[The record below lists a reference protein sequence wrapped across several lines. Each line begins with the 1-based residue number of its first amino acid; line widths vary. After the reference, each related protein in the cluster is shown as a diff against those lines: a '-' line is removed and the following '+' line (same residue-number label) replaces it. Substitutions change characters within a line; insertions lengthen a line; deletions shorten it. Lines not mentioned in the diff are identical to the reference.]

1 MSEDETHEALKAFHP
16 AVRDW
21 VERSFREPTDAQKLG
36 WPVIASGASVLLSA
50 PTGSGKT
57 LTAFLWC
64 LDRLMFGPAP
74 SGKGAR
80 VLYVSPLKALAV
92 DVERNLRAPLAGI
105 TNVARERA
113 LTVTT
118 PSIFVRTGDTPQR
131 ERASFRRDPAD
142 IIITTPESLFL
153 ILTSQARQTLRTIDT
168 VIIDEIHALVGS
180 KRGAHLALSLERL
193 ERIADQPIQRI
204 GLSATQRP
212 LTEVARFLGGAIPRE
227 GRAQPEPADEERLV
241 EDEFAFEEPVEYRP
255 VSIIDTGESKK
266 LEITIEVPVEDM
278 ARIGEP
284 VEIQSGPAAAPT
296 ARTSIWPAIHPKLV
310 ELIGRHRSTLIFV
323 NSRRLAERLAGALN
337 ELAGERIAYAHH
349 GSLSRTQ
356 RSEIEDSL
364 KSGDLPALVAT
375 SSLELG
381 IDMGAIDLVI
391 QIEAPP
397 SVSAGMQRIGRA
409 GHQVGA
415 VSSGIIFPKYRG
427 DLVSCTAVSLAMQ
440 SGAIEPSRYP
450 RNPLDVL
457 AQQIVA
463 MTALDDWHV
472 DALFDAIRCAA
483 PYAELRRGIFEGV
496 LDLLSGVYPS
506 DDFAELRPRINW
518 DRLSGMI
525 SGRKG
530 AQRVA
535 IANAGTIPDRGLYGV
550 FMAGATGP
558 SSRVGELDEEMVFE
572 ASPGETFVLGASTWR
587 IEDIT
592 FDRVIVSPAP
602 GEPGK
607 MPFWHGES
615 ADRSVELGRSI
626 GALLEQV
633 RTDRKRTTLAEISR
647 GAGLDPI
654 AVENLF
660 RYVEDQAAS
669 GSDVP
674 TDRRIVIERSPD
686 ELGDWRIC
694 VLSPWGGR
702 VHAPW
707 AMGVMARM
715 RSEHGIEVES
725 MWTDDGFVVRVPE
738 SDDPPPAEL
747 FLPDPEEIR
756 HLVTMQLGS
765 TSLFAAR
772 FRENAS
778 RALLLP
784 RRRAGQRTPLWQ
796 QRKRSADL
804 LSVAA
809 SFPSF
814 PMLLETYRECL
825 LDIFDLPALEE
836 ILTKIRSRAIAVS
849 TVDLVESSPFASS
862 LLFRYV
868 ANYIYDG
875 DAPLAERRAQALTI
889 DPAQLRELIGDIDL
903 RTLLDPDVIFAYEQ
917 RLQRLEPRA
926 RLDST
931 DALHDLLLHLGDL
944 SRDEIETRN
953 ESDPAGPLVDELIRN
968 RRAVALRMGG
978 EQRIV
983 PVELASRYRDALGVP
998 LPAGLPERLLESADD
1013 PIGDLAL
1020 RFARTHPPFTAT
1032 ELAGRLGVGIQTAR
1046 QTLERLAREGRLI
1059 EGEFTPGRSGHEYCH
1074 RDVLAALRHR
1084 SLARLRQEAEPV
1096 EPEALGR
1103 FAIAWHGIR
1112 NRGYGLDSVLDAIE
1126 QLQGAPLPASILES
1140 EILPSRIAE
1149 YSPSDLD
1156 TLAAAGEVVWAGL
1169 EPLSASDGRVALFL
1183 ADHFPLLFSP
1193 SSEELDPEEERII
1206 TLLSQR
1212 GALHFS
1218 DLHRAVGGFPEE
1230 TVERIWDLVWKGRLT
1245 NDSFHA
1251 LRSWVRRGDKQRR
1264 GRGRTGFRSRR
1275 SGPAGAEGR
1284 WTLVSPSGVDPTE
1297 RANARVNQLLD
1308 RFGILTRDAAALEKI
1323 PGGFSAI
1330 YPVLR
1335 SMEDA
1340 GRIRRGYF
1348 VENVAATQF
1357 ARPGAID
1364 RLRAVRGAEEDD
1376 VAVLSSVDPAN
1387 PYGAF
1392 LPWPDSPEGKRPA
1405 RVVGSRVII
1414 VDGALGAYVYRGLRQ
1429 ILTFMPE
1436 DEPERSRVGRGVA
1449 EGLIRTLDQTL
1460 RRAILIETIDG
1471 LDAPRHPVASYLLE
1485 AGFVNTPN
1493 GLQLRRVHA

>member
-1 MSEDETHEALKAFHP
+1 M
-16 AVRDW
+16 
-21 VERSFREPTDAQKLG
+21 G
-36 WPVIASGASVLLSA
+36 WPVIASGSSVLLSA

-64 LDRLMFGPAP
+64 LDRLMFGPA
-74 SGKGAR
+74 SETRGAR
-80 VLYVSPLKALAV
+80 VLYISPLKALAV

-105 TNVARERA
+105 ANVAHERNVPVRQP
-113 LTVTT
+113 T
-118 PSIFVRTGDTPQR
+118 IFVRTGDTSQR
-131 ERASFRRDPAD
+131 ERAIFRRSPAD

-153 ILTSQARQTLRTIDT
+153 MLTSQARETLRTVDT
-168 VIIDEIHALVGS
+168 VIVDEIHALVGT

-193 ERIADQPIQRI
+193 ELLTERPTQRI

-212 LTEVARFLGGAIPRE
+212 LTEVARFLGGALPRDVRPQAE
-227 GRAQPEPADEERLV
+227 TPDEEQLV
-241 EDEFAFEEPVEYRP
+241 EEEFSIEEPMEFRP
-255 VSIIDTGESKK
+255 VTIIDTGESKQ
-266 LEITIEVPVEDM
+266 LSITIAVPVEDM
-278 ARIGEP
+278 AKIGEP
-284 VEIQSGPAAAPT
+284 VEIPSGPAAAPEI
-296 ARTSIWPAIHPKLV
+296 RSSIWPAIHPRLV
-310 ELIGRHRSTLIFV
+310 ALIRQHKSTLIFV
-323 NSRRLAERLAGALN
+323 NSRRLAERLAGSLN
-337 ELAGERIAYAHH
+337 ELAGERLAHAHH
-349 GSLSRTQ
+349 GSLSRAQ
-356 RSEIEDSL
+356 RSEVEDSL

-397 SVSAGMQRIGRA
+397 AVSAGMQRIGRA
-409 GHQVGA
+409 GHHVGA
-415 VSSGIIFPKYRG
+415 VSAGVIFPKFRG

-463 MTALDDWHV
+463 MTSIDDWTV
-472 DALFDAIRCAA
+472 EELFRIIRCAA
-483 PYAELRRGIFEGV
+483 PYAELRRGIYEGV

-518 DRLSGMI
+518 DRLHGRLT
-525 SGRKG
+525 GRKG

-550 FMAGATGP
+550 FLAGATGP
-558 SSRVGELDEEMVFE
+558 SARVGELDEEMVFE

-587 IEDIT
+587 IEEIT

-626 GALLEQV
+626 GQLLEQI
-633 RTDRKRTTLAEISR
+633 RQDRKRSSLGAVAA
-647 GAGLDPI
+647 GAGLDPL
-654 AVENLF
+654 AAENLF
-660 RYVEDQAAS
+660 RYVEDQTAS
-669 GSDVP
+669 GSEVP
-674 TDRRIVIERSPD
+674 SDRRIVIERSPD

-707 AMGVMARM
+707 AMGVMARF
-715 RSEHGIEVES
+715 RSEYGLDVEA

-738 SDDPPPAEL
+738 SDDPPPPEM

-784 RRRAGQRTPLWQ
+784 RRRPGQRTPLWQ

-809 SFPSF
+809 AYPSF

-836 ILTKIRSRAIAVS
+836 ILNRIRSRAISVS
-849 TVDLVESSPFASS
+849 TVDLHESSPFASS

-903 RTLLDPDVIFAYEQ
+903 RELLDPEVISEYER
-917 RLQRLEPRA
+917 RLQRLEPRV
-926 RLDST
+926 RLEST
-931 DALHDLLLHLGDL
+931 DALHDLLLSLGDL
-944 SRDEIETRN
+944 SPIEI
-953 ESDPAGPLVDELIRN
+953 SDRTTSEEAGALADELISD
-968 RRAVALRMGG
+968 RRAVTV
-978 EQRIV
+978 RIAGQDRII
-983 PVELASRYRDALGVP
+983 PVEYVSRYRDALGVP
-998 LPAGLPERLLESADD
+998 VPPGLPERLLQPADD
-1013 PIGDLAL
+1013 PLADLAL
-1020 RFARTHPPFTAT
+1020 RYARTHAPFAADD
-1032 ELAGRLGVGIQTAR
+1032 LASRLGLGRRIAE
-1046 QTLERLAREGRLI
+1046 QTLERLSREGRLI
-1059 EGEFTPGRSGHEYCH
+1059 EGEFTPGRSGREYCH
-1074 RDVLAALRHR
+1074 RDVLGGLRHR
-1084 SLARLRQEAEPV
+1084 SLARLRQEVEPV

-1103 FAIAWHGIR
+1103 FTVAWHGIR
-1112 NRGYGLDSVLDAIE
+1112 NKGYGLDAILDAVE
-1126 QLQGAPLPASILES
+1126 QLQGAPLPASVLES
-1140 EILPSRIAE
+1140 EILPARVRD

-1156 TLAAAGEVVWAGL
+1156 TLAAAGEIVWIGL
-1169 EPLSASDGRVALFL
+1169 EPLSASDGRIALYL
-1183 ADHFPLLFSP
+1183 ADHRPLLHRVAQADLDED
-1193 SSEELDPEEERII
+1193 EEAII
-1206 TLLSQR
+1206 QLLSVR
-1212 GALHFS
+1212 GALQYNDIHTA
-1218 DLHRAVGGFPEE
+1218 LGGFPEAI
-1230 TVERIWDLVWKGRLT
+1230 VERIWDLVWKGQIT
-1245 NDSFHA
+1245 NDSFHP
-1251 LRSWVRRGDKQRR
+1251 LRSWIGRGERQRR
-1264 GRGRTGFRSRR
+1264 SRGRTGFRSRR
-1275 SGPAGAEGR
+1275 TSPVGAEGR
-1284 WTLVSPSGVDPTE
+1284 WSIVEGVEVAPTE
-1297 RANARVNQLLD
+1297 RAAAIVNQLLD
-1308 RFGILTRDAAALEKI
+1308 RYGILTREAAVLEKL

-1348 VENVAATQF
+1348 VEGVAATQF

-1364 RLRAVRGAEEDD
+1364 RLRGSRTAEDEG
-1376 VAVLSSVDPAN
+1376 VAVISAVDPAN
-1387 PYGAF
+1387 PFGAH
-1392 LPWPDSPEGKRPA
+1392 LPWPQTPEGKRPA
-1405 RVVGSRVII
+1405 RAAGTRVVI
-1414 VDGALGAYVYRGLRQ
+1414 VDGALGAYVYKGLRQ
-1429 ILTFMPE
+1429 ILTFLPE
-1436 DEPERSRVGRGVA
+1436 NEPARSRVARGTA
-1449 EGLIRTLDQTL
+1449 EGLLEILRQTR
-1460 RRAILIETIDG
+1460 RRAIALDEIDG
-1471 LDAPRHPVASYLLE
+1471 VHPARHPIASYLID
-1485 AGFVNTPN
+1485 AGFLQTAD
-1493 GLQLRRVHA
+1493 GLQLRRTDA